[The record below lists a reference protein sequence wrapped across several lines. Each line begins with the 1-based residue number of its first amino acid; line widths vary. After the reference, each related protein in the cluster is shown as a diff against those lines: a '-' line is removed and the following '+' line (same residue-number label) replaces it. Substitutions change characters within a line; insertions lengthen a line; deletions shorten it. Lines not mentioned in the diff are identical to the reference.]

1 MGGAIAQRLVL
12 DHPERCSALVLAI
25 TWARPI
31 EFMARQSNLSRR
43 IIAAGGSEAMT
54 EAGIV
59 RMFSPQFFEVGSEI
73 IDRMMQAFEMT
84 GTEDVA
90 SPEILLAQLDAV
102 DKHDVLS
109 RLGEI
114 SVPTL
119 VMGGKID
126 MMVPYF
132 AQEEIAA
139 AIPGAELAT
148 FETGHGLMVE
158 EMQPFNDRLSA
169 FLKTLL

>member
-1 MGGAIAQRLVL
+1 QTIAL
-12 DHPERCSALVLAI
+12 DYPERVSALLLGC

-31 EFMARQSNLSRR
+31 EFMRRQSALAELMIRSGDPT
-43 IIAAGGSEAMT
+43 AVVDASL
-54 EAGIV
+54 V
-59 RMFSPQFFEVGSEI
+59 RMFSPPFFEVGGEV
-73 IDRMMQAFEMT
+73 IDRMVGAMFAE
-84 GTEDVA
+84 GG
-90 SPEILLAQLDAV
+90 PEPGRPEVLLAQLGAV

-114 SVPTL
+114 GVPTL
-119 VMGGKID
+119 VLGARMD

-148 FETGHGLMVE
+148 FETGHGFTIE
-158 EMQPFNDRLSA
+158 EMDAVNSRVSE
-169 FLKTLL
+169 FLGGLAG